1 MKKRMIFLV
10 AAAALA
16 LAGCGSGTS
25 VKKEGNSADAKTFKL
40 GVNLELSGAV
50 AAYGDVESDGIK
62 LAVDEI
68 NKDGGIDG
76 KKIEIVDKDNKSDND
91 EAASVSAN
99 LATNEKVVAQIGPA
113 TSGSSKSSLANLTKA
128 GVPMITPSGTDD
140 SITVDGDKVQK
151 YAFRSCFQDSFQGT
165 ILAQY
170 ADNKLNSKK
179 AVILSD
185 SSSDYAKGLSK
196 AFKDEYKGQI
206 VDEENFVAGDKD
218 FQAILTN
225 IKDKDFDVLYIPA
238 YYTEAGLIVK
248 QAREMGIKQA
258 IVGADGFG
266 DEKFVETAG
275 AANASNIYYT
285 AHFSTSAP
293 ASDKVPAFVD
303 AFQKKY
309 NTAPSQFAAL
319 AYDAVYMVKQ
329 AAEKEGTDSASIQ
342 KGLANLKDFKG
353 VTGSISIDKNHNPEK
368 SAVVLGLTN
377 GKESSADA
385 VNPE

>member
-1 MKKRMIFLV
+1 MIFLV

-16 LAGCGSGTS
+16 LAGCGNGTS

-113 TSGSSKSSLANLTKA
+113 TSGASKSSLANLTKA

-170 ADNKLNSKK
+170 ASNKLNSKK

>member
-113 TSGSSKSSLANLTKA
+113 TSGASKSSLANLTKA

-285 AHFSTSAP
+285 AHFSTNAP
-293 ASDKVPAFVD
+293 ASNKVPAFVD

-319 AYDAVYMVKQ
+319 AYDAVYMFKQ

-385 VNPE
+385 ENPE

>member
-10 AAAALA
+10 AAATLA

-113 TSGSSKSSLANLTKA
+113 TSGASKSSLANLTKA

-170 ADNKLNSKK
+170 ASNKLNSKK

-385 VNPE
+385 VTPE

>member
-113 TSGSSKSSLANLTKA
+113 TSGASKSSLANLTKA

-309 NTAPSQFAAL
+309 NTASSQFAAL

>member
-113 TSGSSKSSLANLTKA
+113 TSGASKSSLANLTKA

-185 SSSDYAKGLSK
+185 SSSDYTKGLSK

>member
-1 MKKRMIFLV
+1 MKKKMIFLV
-10 AAAALA
+10 ATAAWALV
-16 LAGCGSGTS
+16 GCGSGTS
-25 VKKEGNSADAKTFKL
+25 VQKMGNSADAKTFKL

-50 AAYGDVESDGIK
+50 AAYGAVELDGIK

-76 KKIEIVDKDNKSDND
+76 KKIEIVNKDNKSDND

-113 TSGSSKSSLANLTKA
+113 TSGASKSSLANLTKA

-140 SITVDGDKVQK
+140 SITVNGATVQK
-151 YAFRSCFQDSFQGT
+151 FAFRSCFQDSFQGT

-170 ADNKLNSKK
+170 ARNNLNSKK

-196 AFKDEYKGQI
+196 AFKDEYKGKI
-206 VDEENFVAGDKD
+206 IDEENFVAGDKD

-225 IKDKDFDVLYIPA
+225 IKEKDFDVLYIPA

-275 AANASNIYYT
+275 ATNASNIYYT

-293 ASDKVPAFVD
+293 ASDKVSAFVD

-342 KGLANLKDFKG
+342 KGLENLKDFKG
-353 VTGSISIDKNHNPEK
+353 VTGSISIDNNHNPEK

-377 GKESSADA
+377 GKESSAD
-385 VNPE
+385 VINPE

>member
-16 LAGCGSGTS
+16 LAGCGSRTS

-113 TSGSSKSSLANLTKA
+113 TSGASKSSLANLTKA

-170 ADNKLNSKK
+170 ASNKLNSKK

-385 VNPE
+385 VTPE

>member
-113 TSGSSKSSLANLTKA
+113 TSGASKSSLANLTKA

-275 AANASNIYYT
+275 ASNASNIYYT
-285 AHFSTSAP
+285 AHFSKCSCKRQ
-293 ASDKVPAFVD
+293 S
-303 AFQKKY
+303 
-309 NTAPSQFAAL
+309 PSL
-319 AYDAVYMVKQ
+319 C
-329 AAEKEGTDSASIQ
+329 
-342 KGLANLKDFKG
+342 
-353 VTGSISIDKNHNPEK
+353 
-368 SAVVLGLTN
+368 
-377 GKESSADA
+377 
-385 VNPE
+385 